1 MIEIR
6 EIRKQDY
13 KKAQQ
18 FAIKGMHLNWY
29 IKNKILLNLYAKY
42 FWYLELNRATKV
54 YGAYVDDEFVG
65 VLLADMQNET
75 KKYSSKL
82 SSVYVRIIDGLQHI
96 VAQDGVDSYDEANQK
111 MYNSFCK
118 EYIPDG
124 EIIFLAAN
132 PNGKIKGI
140 GTALLSVFEKEEQG
154 KLVYLYT
161 DSACTY
167 QFYEHRGF
175 KRSKEQKII
184 LNLGKKK
191 IPLTCMFY
199 TKKIRKQ
206 KEVCKDGK
214 TA

>member
-1 MIEIR
+1 MIEIQ
-6 EIRKQDY
+6 EMRKQDY

-29 IKNKILLNLYAKY
+29 IKNKVLLNLYAKY

-65 VLLADMQNET
+65 VLLADMQNEI
-75 KKYSSKL
+75 KKYRSKL

-124 EIIFLAAN
+124 EI
-132 PNGKIKGI
+132 
-140 GTALLSVFEKEEQG
+140 VFWR
-154 KLVYLYT
+154 L
-161 DSACTY
+161 
-167 QFYEHRGF
+167 
-175 KRSKEQKII
+175 I
-184 LNLGKKK
+184 L
-191 IPLTCMFY
+191 IV
-199 TKKIRKQ
+199 R
-206 KEVCKDGK
+206 
-214 TA
+214 